1 MSILVI
7 VLLPFEAA
15 HSIKADRSRMKAER
29 NAEVSARAL
38 ETIMVHSNMEH
49 QQRALDENQLPPYTS
64 GVPKYEA
71 VAP

>member
-15 HSIKADRSRMKAER
+15 HSIKADRNRMKAEW

-38 ETIMVHSNMEH
+38 ETIMVHSNMEYQH
-49 QQRALDENQLPPYTS
+49 RALDENQLPPYTS
-64 GVPKYEA
+64 GMPKYEA